1 MNGRVVPLVLALYG
15 PALPLAA
22 QGLQYEGGLSVASGT
37 YIFTERTTSWSL
49 FTGFALEKNRVSL
62 RASLPVH
69 VQNTTLVSLS
79 GFGGRL
85 PTGGSSSG
93 VVADSGAARKRRS
106 AGGYGMN
113 AVRAPAAMGRIEV
126 PASAVTGYQT
136 SVGDPTAQ
144 LAWRALN
151 GHRMRLSVSVLAKVP
166 VADTGS
172 FGTGQWDVGSS
183 IAISQA
189 LGDRG
194 VLGLDLT
201 YWKLGDLSTLDF
213 RDPLYGTGSVSYLE
227 PNGWG
232 GGISLGAGTS
242 SLGGYNGPIWVG
254 AFIAQVSRR
263 GSWEMAGTVGL
274 SETTPDLTISLT
286 WKVDVIAGL

>member
-1 MNGRVVPLVLALYG
+1 MNGRAVLLVAVLYG

-22 QGLQYEGGLSVASGT
+22 QGLQYEGGLSLASGT

-49 FTGFALEKNRVSL
+49 FTGFAVDKDRVTL
-62 RASLPVH
+62 RASVPVH

-79 GFGGRL
+79 GPGGSV

-93 VVADSGAARKRRS
+93 VVADSGAARKGRS
-106 AGGYGMN
+106 GGGDGMR
-113 AVRAPAAMGRIEV
+113 AVRAQAAMGRVEV
-126 PASAVTGYQT
+126 PSSAATGYGA

-151 GHRMRLSVSVLAKVP
+151 GQRTGLSVSLLAKVP
-166 VADTGS
+166 VADTSS

-189 LGDRG
+189 LRG
-194 VLGLDLT
+194 RGRLGLDLT

-213 RDPLYGTGSVSYLE
+213 RDPVYGSASVAYLK
-227 PNGWG
+227 PSGWG
-232 GGISLGAGTS
+232 GGISLSAGTS
-242 SLGGYNGPIWVG
+242 SLYGYNGPIWVG
-254 AFIAQVSRR
+254 GSIARLSRR
-263 GSWEMAGTVGL
+263 GSWGIGGAVGL
-274 SETTPDLTISLT
+274 SETTPDFTVSLT
-286 WKVDVIAGL
+286 WKVNLIAGL

>member
-1 MNGRVVPLVLALYG
+1 MNGRAVPLVLALFG

-22 QGLQYEGGLSVASGT
+22 QGFQYEGGLSVASGT

-49 FTGFALEKNRVSL
+49 FTGFAVDKDRVTL

-79 GFGGRL
+79 GPGGRL

-93 VVADSGAARKRRS
+93 VVADSGAARKGRS
-106 AGGYGMN
+106 GGGDGMR
-113 AVRAPAAMGRIEV
+113 AVRAQAAMGEVEV
-126 PASAVTGYQT
+126 PSSAVTGYEA

-151 GHRMRLSVSVLAKVP
+151 GQRTGLSVSLLAKVP

-183 IAISQA
+183 IAVSQA
-189 LGDRG
+189 LRG
-194 VLGLDLT
+194 RGRLGLDLT

-213 RDPLYGTGSVSYLE
+213 RDPVYGSASVSYLK
-227 PNGWG
+227 PNAWG
-232 GGISLGAGTS
+232 VEINLSAGTS
-242 SLGGYNGPIWVG
+242 SLDGYNGPIWVG
-254 AFIAQVSRR
+254 GSIARVSRR
-263 GSWEMAGTVGL
+263 GSWAMGGTVGL
-274 SETTPDLTISLT
+274 SETTPDFTVSLT
-286 WKVDVIAGL
+286 WKVDLIAGL

>member
-1 MNGRVVPLVLALYG
+1 MNGRAVPLVLALYG
-15 PALPLAA
+15 PALSLAA

-49 FTGFALEKNRVSL
+49 FTGFAVDKDRVTL

-79 GFGGRL
+79 GPGGRL

-93 VVADSGAARKRRS
+93 VVADSGAARKGRS
-106 AGGYGMN
+106 GGGDGMR
-113 AVRAPAAMGRIEV
+113 AVRAQAAMGEVEV
-126 PASAVTGYQT
+126 PSSAVTGYEA

-151 GHRMRLSVSVLAKVP
+151 GQRTGLSVSLLAKVP

-183 IAISQA
+183 IAVSQA
-189 LGDRG
+189 LRG
-194 VLGLDLT
+194 QGRLGLDLT

-213 RDPLYGTGSVSYLE
+213 RDPVYGSASVSYLK
-227 PNGWG
+227 PNAWG
-232 GGISLGAGTS
+232 GEISLSAGTS
-242 SLGGYNGPIWVG
+242 SLDGYNGPIWVG
-254 AFIAQVSRR
+254 GSIARVSRR
-263 GSWEMAGTVGL
+263 GSWAMGGAVGL
-274 SETTPDLTISLT
+274 SETTPDFTVSLT
-286 WKVDVIAGL
+286 WKVNLIAGL

>member
-106 AGGYGMN
+106 GGDEM
-113 AVRAPAAMGRIEV
+113 PAMSAQLAMGRVEV

-166 VADTGS
+166 VADTSS

-189 LGDRG
+189 LGGGG

-213 RDPLYGTGSVSYLE
+213 RDPFYGSGSLSYLKS
-227 PNGWG
+227 NGWG
-232 GGISLGAGTS
+232 GGLSLSGGTS

-254 AFIAQVSRR
+254 GFIARVSRR
-263 GSWEMAGTVGL
+263 GSWEMGGTVGL
-274 SETTPDLTISLT
+274 SETTPDFTISLT